1 MQINQQN
8 DVTRILEDINDEYY
22 RTAHETKTEL
32 IKKAAEKLETLGL
45 PKRTIAAELVEHL
58 RFASKAFIYRVLGPE
73 YKRESEDND
82 LSTSRLDD
90 EKKVLDEE
98 ARHLKEVQGIDDV
111 MEVNIYDDPVVK
123 TLTAKLKIVTD
134 ERDYYRNEHDKYKQ
148 MYEAIRDGKK
158 TTNQF
163 IIHPDTYDE
172 IFELAKKSPN
182 GILLLH
188 DGVNVFN
195 WKPLTV
201 KKPTNPAS
209 EQKEAMI

>member
-1 MQINQQN
+1 LISQN
-8 DVTRILEDINDEYY
+8 DVNKILDEINDEFY
-22 RTAHETKTEL
+22 HKIHDTKTEL
-32 IKKAAEKLETLGL
+32 IHKAAEKLESLDI

-73 YKRESEDND
+73 YKRESED

-90 EKKVLDEE
+90 EKKVLEQE
-98 ARHLKEVQGIDDV
+98 AKHLREVQGIPEGA
-111 MEVNIYDDPVVK
+111 EVLESDDPVVRK
-123 TLTAKLKIVTD
+123 VLEKLKIVTE
-134 ERDYYRNEHDKYKQ
+134 ERNYYRSEFDKYKG
-148 MYEAIRDGKK
+148 MYEALREGKK
-158 TTNQF
+158 PTNQF

-195 WKPLTV
+195 WKPLAV
-201 KKPTNPAS
+201 KKPTNPG
-209 EQKEAMI
+209 EKKEISI